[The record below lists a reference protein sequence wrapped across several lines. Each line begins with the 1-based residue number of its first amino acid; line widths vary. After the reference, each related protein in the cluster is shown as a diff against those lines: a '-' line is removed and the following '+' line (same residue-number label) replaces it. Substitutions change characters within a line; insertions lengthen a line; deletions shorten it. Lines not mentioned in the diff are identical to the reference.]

1 MAGQHL
7 SLGGHAPDPADQH
20 NLIKDD
26 VMRPRLT
33 LGTSTTSAILLA
45 LSGVSLILVGA
56 YSLLL
61 RPPLL
66 PEDIR
71 CMRVSDIQLAILL
84 PVLEPWLSQ
93 VFRIIGGY
101 ILATGVLAVTL
112 AAAGYGAHNRMA
124 FPGAT
129 IAGAAPIGLMAG
141 VNFAIGTDFK

>member
-1 MAGQHL
+1 
-7 SLGGHAPDPADQH
+7 
-20 NLIKDD
+20 
-26 VMRPRLT
+26 MRPRLT
-33 LGTSTTSAILLA
+33 LGTWTTSAILLA

-56 YSLLL
+56 YFLLL

-71 CMRVSDIQLAILL
+71 YMRVSDIQLAILL

-93 VFRIIGGY
+93 VFRVIGGY

-129 IAGAAPIGLMAG
+129 IAGAMTSRIRSQPGPRGHSIRPATRHTSLGA
-141 VNFAIGTDFK
+141 FALRPT